1 MKDEA
6 NNEQL
11 LTWYLLGKLPEKE
24 RLQVEWEFLSD
35 DRGYERILALED
47 ELYYDY
53 AQNKLSPGDREQFE
67 KRFLSSEHKQKRA
80 ILYSDIVNK
89 MSETAPVG
97 AAEKNIADREPQ
109 QFLPSLKSF
118 FVAQGAAMRL
128 SLAALA
134 IASLVLIWFFFGTL
148 RLRNEF
154 NQLGAQLAVQNDQL
168 RQQILQERARADEL
182 DLKLKREIDEKAVM
196 RQELSKRQAQ
206 SGRQGERTPSIISLV
221 IPPSI
226 VRGQAPEMKK
236 LYLPSSAHVLK
247 LLLKLKG
254 KLEYKL
260 YQVALL
266 TDEGAKIWSQD
277 MLQAQGTGS
286 GRSLELW
293 LPTRTL
299 APGDYEFKLKAHAP
313 DGTLEETR
321 DYYYLSVR
329 IK

>member
-1 MKDEA
+1 
-6 NNEQL
+6 
-11 LTWYLLGKLPEKE
+11 LLGKLPEKE
-24 RLQVEWEFLSD
+24 RLQVEGEFLSD

-53 AQNKLSPGDREQFE
+53 VQNKLSPGDREQFE
-67 KRFLSSEHKQKRA
+67 KRFLSSERKQKRA

-97 AAEKNIADREPQ
+97 AAEKNIADRESQ

-118 FVAQGAAMRL
+118 FVALGAAMRL

-182 DLKLKREIDEKAVM
+182 GLKLKREIDEKTVM
-196 RQELSKRQAQ
+196 RQELSKMQAQ
-206 SGRQGERTPSIISLV
+206 SGRQEQRTPSIISLV

-226 VRGQAPEMKK
+226 VRGQGPEMKK

-266 TDEGAKIWSQD
+266 TDEGVKIWSQD

-299 APGDYEFKLKAHAP
+299 APGDYVFKLKAHAP

-321 DYYYLSVR
+321 DYYCLSVR